1 MTGPAW
7 FSLGLYSTVIVVFLL
22 VVSLRQGNI
31 KSKQKKIYLQMEEL
45 TILLLATDMAS
56 RWYTGPDW
64 FFPAAQAAT
73 YIKYLL
79 YPFLVLCWFRYVSN
93 LVLGKTQ
100 RVWYAALAAL
110 CGLNMVPLL
119 LPRFCGL
126 VFFFD
131 AQHVYHRG
139 PLYLASNTMVILML
153 VVSEVFI
160 IFYRRK
166 IARRYLFS
174 LLIFAVPP
182 FVGGL
187 LQTFLYGL
195 PFALFGITLSQ
206 LTVFVDIQNRSI
218 DVDYLTGL
226 YNRRCLD
233 NYMDREIQRSEEE
246 PLSAILLDMDHFK
259 QINDLFGHTTGDTAL
274 EEAAR
279 LMRKVSGVD
288 AFVARYGGDEFCIVL
303 RSAHPEQLA
312 SRIRKK
318 MEEYNARGGRLYR
331 LSFSMG
337 YAVYNP
343 QEHLSR
349 VQFQKK
355 IDSLM
360 YEEKRRRHLERGYQA
375 EAGAK

>member
-1 MTGPAW
+1 MAVPAW
-7 FSLGLYSTVIVVFLL
+7 FSLGLYSIVIVVFLL

-45 TILLLATDMAS
+45 TILLLAADMVS
-56 RWYTGPDW
+56 RWYTGPAW

-79 YPFLVLCWFRYVSN
+79 YPLFALSWFRYVSN

-100 RVWYAALAAL
+100 RIWYAALAVV
-110 CGLNMVPLL
+110 CVLNMVPLL
-119 LPRFCGL
+119 LPHFYGL
-126 VFFFD
+126 VFSFN
-131 AQHVYHRG
+131 AQHAYHRG
-139 PLYLASNTMVILML
+139 PLYLVSNTVVILML
-153 VVSEVFI
+153 VASEIFI

-166 IARRYLFS
+166 IARRYLLS

-233 NYMDREIQRSEEE
+233 NYMDWEIQRSAEE
-246 PLSAILLDMDHFK
+246 PLAAILLDMDHFK

-331 LSFSMG
+331 LGFSMG
-337 YAVYNP
+337 YAVYDP

-349 VQFQKK
+349 TQFQKK

-360 YEEKRRRHLERGYQA
+360 YAEKSRRHMERDYKA
-375 EAGAK
+375 EVGAG

>member
-1 MTGPAW
+1 MAVPAW
-7 FSLGLYSTVIVVFLL
+7 FSLGLYSIVIVVFLL

-45 TILLLATDMAS
+45 TILLLTADMAS
-56 RWYTGPDW
+56 RWYIGPAW

-73 YIKYLL
+73 YLKYLL
-79 YPFLVLCWFRYVSN
+79 YPFLALCWFRYVSN
-93 LVLGKTQ
+93 LVLGETQ
-100 RVWYAALAAL
+100 RVWYAALAVV
-110 CGLNMVPLL
+110 CVLNMVPLL
-119 LPRFCGL
+119 MPNFYGL
-126 VFFFD
+126 LFSFD
-131 AQHVYHRG
+131 AHHIYHRG
-139 PLYLASNTMVILML
+139 PLYLVSNTVVILML
-153 VVSEVFI
+153 VASEIFI

-166 IARRYLFS
+166 IARRYLLS

-187 LQTFLYGL
+187 MQTFWYGL

-233 NYMDREIQRSEEE
+233 NYMDWEIQRSAEE
-246 PLSAILLDMDHFK
+246 PLAAILLDMDHFK

-331 LSFSMG
+331 LGFSMG
-337 YAVYNP
+337 YAVYDP

-349 VQFQKK
+349 TQFQKK

-360 YEEKRRRHLERGYQA
+360 YAEKSRRHMERDYKA
-375 EAGAK
+375 EVGAG